1 MEILWGWKRRKPTKA
16 QLVIYTG
23 ESENETD
30 VFSPRK
36 SRRQAE
42 KKLAPKRAEKKK
54 LFPCENPKGRNVID
68 TKVIWIVSRRNCVAN
83 DKLRKL

>member
-42 KKLAPKRAEKKK
+42 EKLAPKRAEKRK
-54 LFPCENPKGRNVID
+54 LFPCENPTRRNVID